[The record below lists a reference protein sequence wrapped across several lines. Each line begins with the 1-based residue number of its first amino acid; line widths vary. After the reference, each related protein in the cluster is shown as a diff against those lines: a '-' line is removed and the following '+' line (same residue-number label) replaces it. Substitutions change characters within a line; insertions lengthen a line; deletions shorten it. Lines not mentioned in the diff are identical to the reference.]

1 MTSPPILPLP
11 TTLPFTHP
19 SSSDSTA
26 SSSVD
31 HYQPHIQHYPALR
44 KVASLTLPS
53 SVARAQLHRRME
65 NKQRLRREKQGWMS
79 EVASMAHVR
88 PQHLLDRCWE
98 DDDAEVDVEEEKL
111 KRRKRAGRKSSV
123 VRQTVAE
130 QAYSSGSDDST
141 DDEEEAYDSHVRPPP
156 PPPLILS
163 QLYPPLADF
172 SLMSGPQELPPYHTF
187 LVFSLPTL
195 PSLLDTLISSY
206 APNAF
211 PRAWRAAP
219 ANAIYLF
226 ARFALY
232 RCDDDWLEE
241 LVVGVVDKVEKSVY
255 VSSQAFRFPPSHLI
269 ACADENLLFRAR
281 AQDNVDDLAYL
292 AFWIYNS
299 TLLLHLLKSDPGL
312 ELACHELN
320 LFVMLEVRLPSH

>member
-11 TTLPFTHP
+11 TTLPFSHP
-19 SSSDSTA
+19 SSDSTA
-26 SSSVD
+26 SSSAD
-31 HYQPHIQHYPALR
+31 HHQPHVQHYPALR

-65 NKQRLRREKQGWMS
+65 NKGRLRREKQGWMS
-79 EVASMAHVR
+79 EVASMTHVR
-88 PQHLLDRCWE
+88 PEHLLDRCWE
-98 DDDAEVDVEEEKL
+98 DDDAEVDIEEEKL

-141 DDEEEAYDSHVRPPP
+141 DDEEEAYDPHVRP
-156 PPPLILS
+156 LFLS
-163 QLYPPLADF
+163 FFLSYTLL
-172 SLMSGPQELPPYHTF
+172 SLTYFLLSGRQEPPPYHTF

-255 VSSQAFRFPPSHLI
+255 VSSQALSSPHPPSPRTLVLTQ
-269 ACADENLLFRAR
+269 ALFFVHVRRTTWTTWRTSPSGSTTRRCCCICSSRIRAS
-281 AQDNVDDLAYL
+281 
-292 AFWIYNS
+292 NS
-299 TLLLHLLKSDPGL
+299 PATS
-312 ELACHELN
+312 
-320 LFVMLEVRLPSH
+320 